1 MNNTIIN
8 NYTNQDIINTEIYG
22 SISSV
27 IYVQNII
34 NDNQTY
40 NNNITNYLTYYLDSI
55 SGNII
60 TINNTISN
68 NNDVYNSI
76 NQYIY
81 DNLNGIS
88 GQIYNNNNNQIV
100 VNNDIY
106 NNVLG
111 ISGRFKDCASISRSN
126 EFLLSQTF
134 DQSIITKCGNLIIGD
149 KLTAPAL
156 LNKTQNGSNVI
167 IGYRNFASLTTSTL
181 TSNNVCIG
189 SGNLSVNAGGTNI
202 AIGNTN
208 LIYSTKNLN
217 IAIGNSILNNCII
230 GTNNIAF
237 GNGAGY
243 NINGSYNVAIG
254 CGAGHNNNNSYSNS
268 VSLGAFSTVTGNNQ
282 IMLGTGNETVY
293 CPNALIVGG
302 VDVMSTLNN
311 TNNTLN
317 NTNNSLS
324 GLIYTSQNQLYNN
337 SFNQNNI
344 NNSLSGILYGA
355 INTINNNYNTLSG
368 LIYLS
373 QYQIYNNLMNQNNI
387 NGDYNSLFN
396 SLQIQIN
403 NNNKSSKGASSANL
417 IGNIFNGIATIG
429 VAAGSAFLFSSL
441 FTSVATLQAQV
452 GQIQTELFIADDQ
465 IESCFGQIR
474 QLQTTVASLQAQN
487 EELQLKC
494 AFLNGSIYT
503 GNLNVIGIIRQV
515 IVDPYQENF
524 FMSPT
529 VIPQLISSTS
539 VLQFTI

>member
-1 MNNTIIN
+1 MNGLVSDYYNLTGQKNINIDNIVLTGKFQGSNANYYIGVKSNIQDQLNELSSNTSTIIYYSISGFYQDVNNTIIN

-40 NNNITNYLTYYLDSI
+40 INNITNYLTYYLDSI

-81 DNLNGIS
+81 DNLNDIS

-100 VNNDIY
+100 VNNTIY

-208 LIYSTKNLN
+208 LIYSTGNLN
-217 IAIGNSILNNCII
+217 IAIGNSILNNCIT

-324 GLIYTSQNQLYNN
+324 GLIYTSQNQLY
-337 SFNQNNI
+337 
-344 NNSLSGILYGA
+344 
-355 INTINNNYNTLSG
+355 
-368 LIYLS
+368 
-373 QYQIYNNLMNQNNI
+373 QIYNNLMNQNNI

-403 NNNKSSKGASSANL
+403 NNNK
-417 IGNIFNGIATIG
+417 
-429 VAAGSAFLFSSL
+429 
-441 FTSVATLQAQV
+441 
-452 GQIQTELFIADDQ
+452 
-465 IESCFGQIR
+465 
-474 QLQTTVASLQAQN
+474 
-487 EELQLKC
+487 
-494 AFLNGSIYT
+494 
-503 GNLNVIGIIRQV
+503 VIIMYV
-515 IVDPYQENF
+515 V
-524 FMSPT
+524 
-529 VIPQLISSTS
+529 
-539 VLQFTI
+539 